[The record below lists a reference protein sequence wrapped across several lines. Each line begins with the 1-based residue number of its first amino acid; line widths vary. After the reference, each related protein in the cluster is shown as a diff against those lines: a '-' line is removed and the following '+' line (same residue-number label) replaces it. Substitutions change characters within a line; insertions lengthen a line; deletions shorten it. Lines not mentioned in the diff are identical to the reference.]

1 MKANFSKN
9 NLAVNLLLAILL
21 AIAIFTL
28 ITVTVQTV
36 FWIQRPFPGGFFDA
50 NNNYIPVINIFKQN
64 KWALQDEKL
73 TYGSTLISVNG
84 ITLTKS
90 TTLRDLL
97 SKAEPGDIF
106 VLGIQETGQV
116 REIEVALS
124 HFTLAEAIFYFY
136 IPILASI
143 TCLLLAFW
151 SFTDQ
156 LNRQYPH
163 SRPLWQP
170 VSV

>member
-36 FWIQRPFPGGFFDA
+36 FWIQRPFLGGFFDA
-50 NNNYIPVINIFKQN
+50 NNNYIPVINIFKQIN
-64 KWALQDEKL
+64 GLCRMKKL
-73 TYGSTLISVNG
+73 AYGSTLISVNG

-106 VLGIQETGQV
+106 VLGIQENEQV

-124 HFTLAEAIFYFY
+124 HFTLAEAIFYFF

-143 TCLLLAFW
+143 TCLLW
-151 SFTDQ
+151 PSGPSPINSTG
-156 LNRQYPH
+156 QYPH